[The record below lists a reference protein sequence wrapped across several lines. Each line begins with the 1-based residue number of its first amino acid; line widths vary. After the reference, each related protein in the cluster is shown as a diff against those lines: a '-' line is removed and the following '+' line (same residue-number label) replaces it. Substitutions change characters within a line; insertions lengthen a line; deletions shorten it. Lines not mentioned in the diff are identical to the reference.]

1 MIGQIGDGH
10 DVLVALAGKAHH
22 KVELH
27 AVPAGLEGRLGRTVQ
42 VLLGHVLV
50 NDVAHALAAG
60 LGRERQAALLFAGDR
75 LSHIHAKRIQA
86 LRRNR
91 HANTRILQAT
101 VEPAEHVANAGVVG
115 RGERGQRHL
124 VIASLFQALNHRR
137 DDLVGRALAHRA
149 IRHAGL
155 AKTTA
160 AGAAAKDLDR
170 QAVVDQLRIGHARLR
185 QRIRGTEIL
194 DDALEDHRRR
204 ILALTRHG
212 VAMRRAG
219 LVVTHLVER
228 RHVVAGNGCKLLN
241 NLRARDSFVT
251 QAAMQLTGLEQRFL
265 TLTDEDGIEEGRV
278 RLGVVHR
285 GTAGDDDGVV
295 FASVG
300 R

>member
-1 MIGQIGDGH
+1 M
-10 DVLVALAGKAHH
+10 
-22 KVELH
+22 
-27 AVPAGLEGRLGRTVQ
+27 
-42 VLLGHVLV
+42 
-50 NDVAHALAAG
+50 
-60 LGRERQAALLFAGDR
+60 
-75 LSHIHAKRIQA
+75 
-86 LRRNR
+86 
-91 HANTRILQAT
+91 
-101 VEPAEHVANAGVVG
+101 
-115 RGERGQRHL
+115 
-124 VIASLFQALNHRR
+124 
-137 DDLVGRALAHRA
+137 
-149 IRHAGL
+149 
-155 AKTTA
+155 
-160 AGAAAKDLDR
+160 
-170 QAVVDQLRIGHARLR
+170 DQLRIGHARLR